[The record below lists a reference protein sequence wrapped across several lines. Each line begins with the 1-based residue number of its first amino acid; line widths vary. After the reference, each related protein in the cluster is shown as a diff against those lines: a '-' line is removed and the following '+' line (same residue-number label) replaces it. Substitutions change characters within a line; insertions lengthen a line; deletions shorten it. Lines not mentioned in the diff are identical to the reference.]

1 MSKRSP
7 GHFLRGLR
15 LRSKRRDD
23 SRNDFVLPGY
33 KNDAAFL
40 SGRSRQLCILE
51 FQAGVINVQTE
62 RIGKRRHRLLWSQT
76 RTVMANSRD
85 ENDFESPIRDRRKRC
100 QAVRKS

>member
-1 MSKRSP
+1 M
-7 GHFLRGLR
+7 
-15 LRSKRRDD
+15 
-23 SRNDFVLPGY
+23 LPGY

-85 ENDFESPIRDRRKRC
+85 ENDLRSCQSGTGENVVRRCEKVDQRARAAN
-100 QAVRKS
+100 QSRLKPRHFLFHLA